1 MNKLALKPLKIGNF
15 EVGPNRPPFIIAE
28 IGINHNGDMELAK
41 KMILSAKNA
50 GAAAVKFQSWKT
62 NKLTAKKSV
71 KAEHH
76 LKDLGCDGEIYDLL
90 KRVEFKKEHHFEI
103 NEFCKQNDII
113 FMSSVFDEEG
123 LELLEEIGVVAHKLA
138 SMDLNYI
145 DLVKKV
151 AKTQK
156 PLIISTGMGTLGEIE
171 KVKDACL
178 AEGNEK
184 LIFLHCVSNY
194 PPKVEDCNLLAMET
208 IRDTFNVLVGYSDH
222 TIGVDVPLA
231 AVSLGACLIEK
242 HFTLD
247 KTMPGPDQ
255 PVSADPEDLSQIS
268 ERSKTIVTALGSPV
282 KKPVPAELAMID
294 SFRRSAI
301 TNQTIKKGEV
311 FTREMIDLKRPGNGF
326 SPEELK
332 MILGRKSTTDLADDT
347 LILPEHLGELG

>member
-1 MNKLALKPLKIGNF
+1 MLKPLKIGSF
-15 EVGPNRPPFIIAE
+15 EVGPNLPPFIIAE

-41 KMILSAKNA
+41 KMILSAKDA
-50 GAAAVKFQSWKT
+50 GASAVKFQSWKI

-71 KAEHH
+71 KAENH
-76 LKDLGCDGEIYDLL
+76 LKDLGCDDEVYSFL
-90 KRVEFKKEHHFEI
+90 KNVEFKKDDHFKI
-103 NEFCKQNDII
+103 NEFCKKNDII

-123 LELLEEIGVVAHKLA
+123 LELLEEIGVVVHKLS

-145 DLVKKV
+145 DLIKKV

-171 KVKDACL
+171 KVKNACL

-194 PPKVEDCNLLAMET
+194 PPKIEDCNLLAMET
-208 IRDTFNVLVGYSDH
+208 IRDTFDVLVGYSDH
-222 TIGVDVPLA
+222 TIGVEVSLA

-247 KTMPGPDQ
+247 KKMRGPDQ
-255 PVSADPEDLSQIS
+255 PVSANPEELSQIS
-268 ERSKTIVTALGSPV
+268 ERSKTIVAALGSPI
-282 KKPVPAELAMID
+282 KKPVPAEIAMIN
-294 SFRRSAI
+294 SCRRSAI
-301 TNQTIKKGEV
+301 TNQAIKKGEI

-326 SPEELK
+326 SPQELK
-332 MILGRKSTTDLADDT
+332 MIIGRKSTVDLAEDT